1 MEGGCLQLPSIR
13 ILVVDDFEPWRHLVS
28 LMLQNRSE
36 LQVVGE
42 ASDGLEAVQKAV
54 DLKPDLIL
62 LDIGLPTLNGIDA
75 ARQIRK
81 LVPESRIIFL
91 SQADSSDVVQE
102 ALDLGASGYVVKA
115 NVKSELFPAVEAVLS
130 GKTFVSGT

>member
-1 MEGGCLQLPSIR
+1 MEGDCLQFSLIR

-28 LMLQNRSE
+28 LMLQNKSE

-42 ASDGLEAVQKAV
+42 ASDGSEAVQKAV
-54 DLKPDLIL
+54 ELKPDLIL
-62 LDIGLPTLNGIDA
+62 LDIGLPTLSGIDA

-91 SQADSSDVVQE
+91 SQEDSTEMVKV
-102 ALDLGASGYVVKA
+102 ALGLGASGYVVKA
-115 NVKSELFPAVEAVLS
+115 NVKSELLPAVEAVLS